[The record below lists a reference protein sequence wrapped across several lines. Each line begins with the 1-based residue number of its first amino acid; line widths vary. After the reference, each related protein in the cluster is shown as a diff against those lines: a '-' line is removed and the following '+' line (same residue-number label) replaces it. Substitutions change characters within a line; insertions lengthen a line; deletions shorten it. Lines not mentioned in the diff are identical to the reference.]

1 MGLYNIRIYVAALA
15 FIGLLGCLGNLKL
28 QAQDTTSPLA
38 TETSSLITV
47 FAWSHDGQMLA
58 IGTADSIRIYR
69 ADLPEPILITGQNK
83 VRALA
88 FAEDNTVLASTD
100 MTGFVNLWDTQTGGT
115 VRIWSDEKGGIV
127 NHLGFLPGTHI
138 LEIVFFDETS
148 LTIRLWNY
156 EELREE
162 RISSEPPYGSY
173 GLTFSPDGS
182 RFVTATHFS
191 QMRTG
196 LPISIITVRNVMSDE
211 DEKMSLGGMY
221 PAVRQFA
228 FSPTDPALLVSV
240 DKMGVVRLW
249 NVTDGGQRPLSL
261 LYDRMN
267 AAAFTSDGT
276 RLITGGTDGRV
287 RIWQVSDGALLEVWD
302 NQLWDIDQLS
312 VTNEGQVLAFANPGQ
327 AAVVWDVK
335 TGEILTSFT
344 IILED

>member
-1 MGLYNIRIYVAALA
+1 TLH
-15 FIGLLGCLGNLKL
+15 
-28 QAQDTTSPLA
+28 AQNTDTAIQTTPEADSQ
-38 TETSSLITV
+38 ITT

-58 IGTADSIRIYR
+58 IGTVDSIRIYH
-69 ADLPEPILITGQNK
+69 ADLPKPILITGQNK

-88 FAEDNTVLASTD
+88 FTEDNTVLASTD

-138 LEIVFFDETS
+138 LEIVFFDEIS
-148 LTIRLWNY
+148 VTIRLWNY
-156 EELREE
+156 ENLREDQ
-162 RISSEPPYGSY
+162 IFSEPPYGSY

-182 RFVTATHFS
+182 RYVTATDFS

-211 DEKMSLGGMY
+211 EMSLGGMY

-249 NVTDGGQRPLSL
+249 NMTDGGQRPLSL
-261 LYDRMN
+261 LYDRVN
-267 AAAFTSDGT
+267 VAAFTPDGT
-276 RLITGGTDGRV
+276 RLVTGGTDGKA

-302 NQLWDIDQLS
+302 NQPWDIDQLS

-327 AAVVWDVK
+327 AAVVWDAK